1 MQMSSEVIVREA
13 APEDVPAMASI
24 RALYWESPAFWE
36 QRIGG
41 YVAGRY
47 SPQQALAL
55 RSVFVAVN
63 GSQVAGF
70 VAGHRTMRLE
80 CDGELQWIDV
90 LPEWRRRGI
99 AAQLLG
105 AMLGWF
111 AANAMH
117 RICVNVEPANEAARA
132 LYTRFGAEAFGDFWM
147 VWQDVRLRTL
157 F

>member
-1 MQMSSEVIVREA
+1 MQMSSEVLVRKA
-13 APEDVPAMASI
+13 TSEDVLGMASI
-24 RALYWESPAFWE
+24 RALYWESPAFWM

-41 YVAGRY
+41 YLAGSY

-55 RSVFVAVN
+55 RCSFVAVH
-63 GSQVAGF
+63 GLQVAGF
-70 VAGHRTMRLE
+70 VAGHHSLRLE
-80 CDGELQWIDV
+80 CDGELQWLDV
-90 LPEWRRRGI
+90 APEWRRRGI

-132 LYTRFGAEAFGDFWM
+132 LYSKFGAAPFGDFWM
-147 VWQDVRLRTL
+147 IWDDVRLRTL